1 MGRLNPKERVMIF
14 EGAKMDQE
22 ETSLLREG
30 ERIDDLQRDGYR
42 IIQHPKKFCFGVDAV
57 FLTDFVEAHPGED
70 LICDLGTGTGII
82 PLLLCAKGKGK
93 QFTGLE
99 IQPDMAEMAQRS
111 VKLNHAE
118 EKIRI
123 VNGDIREA
131 LTLFGASSFDAV
143 TVNPP
148 YMQGGGALVNPADSK
163 AIARHEILVTLEDV
177 IRTGCGLLKDGGR
190 LYMVHRPNRLTE
202 IITLMH
208 EYHLEPQRL
217 QMVHSYTDQN
227 ANLVMVEGRRGR
239 GAFLKVLPPV
249 LMVAGPKG

>member
-1 MGRLNPKERVMIF
+1 MLVK
-14 EGAKMDQE
+14 
-22 ETSLLREG
+22 EG
-30 ERIDDLQRDGYR
+30 ERIDDLQRNGYR
-42 IIQHPKKFCFGVDAV
+42 IIQDPKKFCFGVDAV
-57 FLTDFVEAHPGED
+57 MLTDFVEQHPGED
-70 LICDLGTGTGII
+70 LFCDLGCGTGII
-82 PLLLCAKGKGK
+82 PILLCAKGKGK
-93 QFTGLE
+93 SFTGLE
-99 IQPDMAEMAQRS
+99 IQSDMAEMAQRS

-118 EKIRI
+118 DRIRI

-131 LTLFGASSFDAV
+131 LKILGASAFDAV

-148 YMQGGGALVNPADSK
+148 YMTSGGALVNPEDSK

-190 LYMVHRPNRLTE
+190 FYMVHRPNRLTE
-202 IITLMH
+202 IFTLMH